1 MIRISN
7 KKSLFSLSVLFL
19 IIGFC
24 SLRKIT
30 PLMYAAQLLFLLC
43 CANRISTK
51 GMKICFNSYVK
62 MSALFAVF
70 AMLSLIWSSS
80 VQDGVKAL
88 KPLLQLTVISILLN
102 DYLDN
107 GYKIEDVWKAFR
119 VSSVILVVFLF
130 LMTPASVWKAAMQVS
145 TNASSAAD
153 RIGPS
158 IGFQANW
165 MGLICAFS
173 IILWI
178 EYLTEEKANK
188 KISMIMIFILAVIVI
203 FTKSRKA
210 FIVLVCGP
218 MIYWLL
224 YKPRK
229 KSILIIVPM
238 LLLVVFG
245 AIWAV
250 FNIPFLY
257 KMVGFRL
264 IGLFGIFDSS
274 IVADASVTTRADMVQ
289 IGLELFRKHPI
300 IGVGFGNFSY
310 HYFYNYSGWAETY
323 AHNNYVEILADTGII
338 GFVLHY
344 AVLFSM
350 IIDLMRNWNKYVSYD
365 RKITAFLVTFIGIRL
380 IMDYGMVDYD
390 DEFIQILTVNCYCA
404 LQWMKKNCIERSRE
418 CSQICKKG
426 SYYG

>member
-1 MIRISN
+1 MSKVEN

-30 PLMYAAQLLFLLC
+30 ILMYIAQLLFLFC
-43 CANRISTK
+43 CANRIAK
-51 GMKICFNSYVK
+51 RGMKIRFNSYAK
-62 MSALFAVF
+62 MTALFAMF
-70 AMLSLIWSSS
+70 AILSLIWSSS
-80 VQDGVKAL
+80 IQDGVSAL
-88 KPLLQLTVISILLN
+88 KPLLQLTIICILLN

-107 GYKIEDVWKAFR
+107 KTKIDGVWKDFR
-119 VSSVILVVFLF
+119 ISSIILIVFLF
-130 LMTPASVWKAAMQVS
+130 IMTPTSVWKAALQVS

-173 IILWI
+173 IILWV
-178 EYLTEEKANK
+178 YHLTEENCNK
-188 KISMIMIFILAVIVI
+188 KISLIMIAILAVIVI

-210 FIVLVCGP
+210 FIVLICGP
-218 MIYWLL
+218 MMYWLL

-229 KSILIIVPM
+229 KTILIIVPAM
-238 LLLVVFG
+238 ALIIAG

-264 IGLFGIFDSS
+264 IGLFGMFDNS

-300 IGVGFGNFSY
+300 FGVGFGNFSY
-310 HYFYNYSGWAETY
+310 HYFYEYNGWAETY
-323 AHNNYVEILADTGII
+323 AHNNYIEILADTGII
-338 GFVLHY
+338 GFILHY
-344 AVLFSM
+344 SVLFFM
-350 IIDLMRNWNKYVSYD
+350 IIDLIRNWNKYVAHN
-365 RKITAFLVTFIGIRL
+365 RKITAFLTTFLVIRL

-390 DEFIQILTVNCYCA
+390 DEFIQILTVNCYCT
-404 LQWMKKNCIERSRE
+404 LCWLKKI
-418 CSQICKKG
+418 I
-426 SYYG
+426 